1 MRGDF
6 TRLPFRPEH
15 HFSGVY
21 QQQGRVQ
28 LDSDWNEQLAIEH
41 HVLRTTTA
49 DVIGP
54 AGAPQA
60 ASGFG
65 LAPAAGLYALDVS
78 GGKVWVA
85 GELGTALDADV
96 TVGAATTS
104 TAGWGPQST
113 SSTADLRGLA
123 AVSATSAFAVGAAA
137 TIAKLTDGAVA
148 QVQSA
153 PAGVSA
159 DLAAVSFSD
168 ATHGIA
174 VGASATIIATGNGST
189 WVAQSAPAGVTE
201 PLHGVWCDADGA
213 HAWAVGDSARILATA
228 DGGSTW
234 TAQSPP
240 NGVDADLAGV
250 WFASDHLHG
259 WAVGAG
265 ATLLATSDG
274 GATWTAQSG
283 PDSLTANLRAVHG
296 ESTTE
301 LWVVGDA
308 ATILYSDDGGTSWAQ
323 LDPPPALDAD
333 LFAVRATA
341 AGQALAAGDLDT
353 VLSLAAPSAAQAPE
367 LQALPSSAV
376 DLSVS
381 AGRMYVDGILV
392 EAERAMRIGA
402 QPDLPA
408 EPFPSGPG
416 SYVAYLDVWERH
428 LTAVERPDL
437 REVALGGPDTATRTQ
452 VVWQVKLG
460 TTTLSEGA
468 TCASFGPGWRPDVNP
483 PGLMRARAQPAPLS
497 SSDCIVPAN
506 GGYQRL
512 ENQLYRVEVHDGG
525 PAGTATFKWS
535 RDNGSMVSL
544 LEAIDDTTD
553 SVTVSTLGPDDVIG
567 LTSAALIELSD
578 ESRALSGEAGDLL
591 PVQKVGPEPNTIFW
605 NSAGVPAPPQI
616 SDFGSVA
623 TVRRWDGRGTVTPD
637 GWLDLEAGVQVEFAA
652 EGEFRTGDY
661 WLIPA
666 RTLTA
671 EIDWPQHDGVETFEP
686 PDGIRHH
693 YVPLGIVALSGSGQW
708 SVISECRVEFPPLT
722 AMTRFFYVGGDGQES
737 DSNSGQ
743 PLPEPLEVGV
753 MNGRRPVPG
762 ARVEFDVLSGDG
774 TLAPVSGAGGG
785 TDSLVVSTD
794 STGTAAC
801 VWSLGAGG
809 ADQRV
814 QARLLDDSGDPTSDT
829 PLHFNATTEAP
840 AQGGGVCTVSAR
852 PGDDLQAAIE
862 ALLKAGG
869 GELCLAAG
877 RWELEQPLR
886 VLKAP
891 FPITITGRGASTVL
905 AFSRS
910 LIGIEVVACADV
922 TLRQFAVDLG
932 DAGATGDAIQA
943 AVHVL
948 RCERVTIGDCLL
960 QTEASV
966 SKLPPA
972 CFLAQTVTGTL
983 RLERNRLAPA
993 AGHTACSIDNAR
1005 VAVLVRNDVEVT
1017 PTASAPTPG
1026 RLGQLR
1032 PAIVAAM
1039 EHAVAARQSIDT
1051 VGIPFELSRQVINVD
1066 ATSPTVDL
1074 WRLYARYAV
1083 AVKVT
1088 DVKGGLAKFV
1098 GDLIEA
1104 QSTSAASLSPE
1115 IRAMFKGAESVVGKI
1130 ALSFDLVGDGIVV
1143 TGDAD
1148 TVELLDNVLEQIGG
1162 APIQI
1167 ALIGTAQGQSVMRQE
1182 VLLSRNVISC
1192 GSALTGLVGVRV
1204 NNATSLHILDTIIT
1218 QSGQGKG
1225 EIGILVTGTVGPFVV
1240 VRQTS
1245 LRGFGLG
1252 VSLADIANPT
1262 NEQVFCWLVAETMTA
1277 DSGTGT
1283 NGAGGVAVPAG
1294 VGVSTERNF
1303 IS

>member
-1 MRGDF
+1 M
-6 TRLPFRPEH
+6 
-15 HFSGVY
+15 
-21 QQQGRVQ
+21 
-28 LDSDWNEQLAIEH
+28 
-41 HVLRTTTA
+41 
-49 DVIGP
+49 
-54 AGAPQA
+54 
-60 ASGFG
+60 
-65 LAPAAGLYALDVS
+65 
-78 GGKVWVA
+78 
-85 GELGTALDADV
+85 
-96 TVGAATTS
+96 
-104 TAGWGPQST
+104 
-113 SSTADLRGLA
+113 
-123 AVSATSAFAVGAAA
+123 
-137 TIAKLTDGAVA
+137 
-148 QVQSA
+148 
-153 PAGVSA
+153 
-159 DLAAVSFSD
+159 
-168 ATHGIA
+168 
-174 VGASATIIATGNGST
+174 
-189 WVAQSAPAGVTE
+189 
-201 PLHGVWCDADGA
+201 
-213 HAWAVGDSARILATA
+213 
-228 DGGSTW
+228 
-234 TAQSPP
+234 
-240 NGVDADLAGV
+240 
-250 WFASDHLHG
+250 
-259 WAVGAG
+259 
-265 ATLLATSDG
+265 
-274 GATWTAQSG
+274 
-283 PDSLTANLRAVHG
+283 
-296 ESTTE
+296 
-301 LWVVGDA
+301 
-308 ATILYSDDGGTSWAQ
+308 
-323 LDPPPALDAD
+323 
-333 LFAVRATA
+333 
-341 AGQALAAGDLDT
+341 
-353 VLSLAAPSAAQAPE
+353 
-367 LQALPSSAV
+367 
-376 DLSVS
+376 
-381 AGRMYVDGILV
+381 
-392 EAERAMRIGA
+392 
-402 QPDLPA
+402 
-408 EPFPSGPG
+408 
-416 SYVAYLDVWERH
+416 
-428 LTAVERPDL
+428 
-437 REVALGGPDTATRTQ
+437 
-452 VVWQVKLG
+452 
-460 TTTLSEGA
+460 
-468 TCASFGPGWRPDVNP
+468 
-483 PGLMRARAQPAPLS
+483 
-497 SSDCIVPAN
+497 
-506 GGYQRL
+506 
-512 ENQLYRVEVHDGG
+512 
-525 PAGTATFKWS
+525 
-535 RDNGSMVSL
+535 
-544 LEAIDDTTD
+544 
-553 SVTVSTLGPDDVIG
+553 
-567 LTSAALIELSD
+567 
-578 ESRALSGEAGDLL
+578 
-591 PVQKVGPEPNTIFW
+591 QKVGPEPNTIFW

-960 QTEASV
+960 RTEASV

-972 CFLAQTVTGTL
+972 CFLAQTGTL

-1026 RLGQLR
+1026 RLGQLW
-1032 PAIVAAM
+1032 PVIVAAM

-1104 QSTSAASLSPE
+1104 SRPPRRRSVQRSGRCSRARRAWSARLP
-1115 IRAMFKGAESVVGKI
+1115 
-1130 ALSFDLVGDGIVV
+1130 
-1143 TGDAD
+1143 
-1148 TVELLDNVLEQIGG
+1148 
-1162 APIQI
+1162 
-1167 ALIGTAQGQSVMRQE
+1167 
-1182 VLLSRNVISC
+1182 
-1192 GSALTGLVGVRV
+1192 
-1204 NNATSLHILDTIIT
+1204 
-1218 QSGQGKG
+1218 
-1225 EIGILVTGTVGPFVV
+1225 
-1240 VRQTS
+1240 
-1245 LRGFGLG
+1245 
-1252 VSLADIANPT
+1252 
-1262 NEQVFCWLVAETMTA
+1262 
-1277 DSGTGT
+1277 
-1283 NGAGGVAVPAG
+1283 
-1294 VGVSTERNF
+1294 
-1303 IS
+1303 